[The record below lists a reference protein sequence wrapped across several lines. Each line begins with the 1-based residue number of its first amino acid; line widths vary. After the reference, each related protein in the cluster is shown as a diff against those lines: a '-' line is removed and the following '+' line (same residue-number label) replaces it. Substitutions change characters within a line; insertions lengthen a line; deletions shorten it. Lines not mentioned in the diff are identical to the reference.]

1 MMAMTIF
8 MGFIPLEARSEEDR
22 LGGRNSAPR
31 ATARGCCRG
40 VLIKPHANQE
50 FAVQRIGIMEVFVGD
65 CDRLPHVT
73 RIRAQEPV
81 RNA

>member
-1 MMAMTIF
+1 
-8 MGFIPLEARSEEDR
+8 
-22 LGGRNSAPR
+22 
-31 ATARGCCRG
+31 

-50 FAVQRIGIMEVFVGD
+50 FAVQRIGIMTVFVGG